1 MGSNQ
6 WCLGRCGGAPHVRR
20 GVQGQ
25 IWRIAGAAHHFC
37 VLIFGV
43 RVMRSIQYRKI
54 AAECLDR
61 ARHAYKSE
69 DVDAWLLIA
78 EDWLRLAI
86 ESEAANGQPRG
97 SSQR

>member
-1 MGSNQ
+1 MLRTGSKPLCLDNQ
-6 WCLGRCGGAPHVRR
+6 YTQDVGSSSL
-20 GVQGQ
+20 
-25 IWRIAGAAHHFC
+25 AAHHFRA
-37 VLIFGV
+37 LIFGV
-43 RVMRSIQYRKI
+43 RIMRSIQYRKI

-86 ESEAANGQPRG
+86 ESEAADGQPRG